1 MARMVRDGRHVQRL
15 KFIDVVEVPPSVAEA
30 AANVATNRQKSAC
43 VYEGRNRRLAVTLIK
58 RDTTDHGTGKYS
70 DFCVVRR
77 AIHAGPPT
85 KPETATE

>member
-1 MARMVRDGRHVQRL
+1 MVRDGRHVQRL

-43 VYEGRNRRLAVTLIK
+43 VYEGGSRRLAVTLIK
-58 RDTTDHGTGKYS
+58 RDTTAYGTGKYS